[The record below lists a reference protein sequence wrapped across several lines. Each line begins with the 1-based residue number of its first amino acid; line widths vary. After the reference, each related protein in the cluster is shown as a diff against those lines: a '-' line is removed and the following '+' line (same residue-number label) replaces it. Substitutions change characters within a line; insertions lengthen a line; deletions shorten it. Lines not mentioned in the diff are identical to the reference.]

1 MKKFTAM
8 LLCLLLIACLST
20 AALADSA
27 EAEMVP
33 VLAQVPADW
42 AGPCCW
48 AWADDGTNAFAAWP
62 GGAMEPLGDSGWYY
76 IYVPAFVQN
85 VIISANEAAVQ
96 TAGDVVEAG
105 REVWIAVADDLTT
118 TVSYEAQADVEIP
131 AYVETYTVHAYVPLE
146 WESVSVL
153 AGEAEKAMSGGEEGW
168 FTADVPVTAT
178 SLTFIGNG
186 GAAQTEAVAVEPQ
199 EAWVT
204 VYNDLSTEAVYEDP
218 EAPDAPPITVHAQ
231 VPADW
236 AGPCCWAWSAPD
248 GTNAFAAWPGE
259 AMSGGEAG
267 WFTAEAP
274 AWVNSIIVSGNEGE
288 AQTEDIAIEAQ
299 EVWVT
304 VYNDLTYEVAYEDP
318 EQADV
323 PDITIHAQVPA
334 DWAEPCCWAWSA
346 PDGTNA
352 YAAWPGEPMAEEDGW
367 YTVQAPG
374 WINSVIINGNEG
386 SVQTADLSVE
396 SGVDV
401 WVVVTDA
408 ENASV
413 TYEAP

>member
-1 MKKFTAM
+1 MKKM
-8 LLCLLLIACLST
+8 LLWMLCAVLLL
-20 AALADSA
+20 AALPVSLA
-27 EAEMVP
+27 EEDVEMVP
-33 VLAQVPADW
+33 VLAQVPDGW
-42 AGPCCW
+42 EGPHLW
-48 AWADDGTNAFAAWP
+48 AWSDDGANAFEAWP
-62 GGAMEPLGDSGWYY
+62 GEAMQPLGESGWYY
-76 IYVPAFVQN
+76 AYVPGFVQN
-85 VIISANEAAVQ
+85 AIVSANDAAVQ
-96 TAGDVVEAG
+96 TEGVVIEAG
-105 REVWIAVADDLTT
+105 KAAWIAIADDLSC
-118 TVSYEAQADVEIP
+118 TVSYEAQADEAIP
-131 AYVETYTVHAYVPLE
+131 EYVEMFTVHAYVPLA
-146 WESVSVL
+146 WE
-153 AGEAEKAMSGGEEGW
+153 
-168 FTADVPVTAT
+168 
-178 SLTFIGNG
+178 
-186 GAAQTEAVAVEPQ
+186 
-199 EAWVT
+199 T
-204 VYNDLSTEAVYEDP
+204 VNL
-218 EAPDAPPITVHAQ
+218 
-231 VPADW
+231 
-236 AGPCCWAWSAPD
+236 WAWSAPD
-248 GTNAFAAWPGE
+248 GTNASAAWPGE
-259 AMSGGEAG
+259 AMSGGEDG

-352 YAAWPGEPMAEEDGW
+352 YAAWPGEAMAEEDGW

>member
-42 AGPCCW
+42 ANPCCW

-199 EAWVT
+199 EVWVT

-236 AGPCCWAWSAPD
+236 ASPCCWAWSAPD

-259 AMSGGEAG
+259 AMTEGEDG
-267 WFTAEAP
+267 WYSIEVP
-274 AWVNSIIVSGNEGE
+274 GWVNSIIINANEGGI
-288 AQTEDIAIEAQ
+288 QT
-299 EVWVT
+299 T
-304 VYNDLTYEVAYEDP
+304 
-318 EQADV
+318 
-323 PDITIHAQVPA
+323 
-334 DWAEPCCWAWSA
+334 
-346 PDGTNA
+346 
-352 YAAWPGEPMAEEDGW
+352 
-367 YTVQAPG
+367 
-374 WINSVIINGNEG
+374 
-386 SVQTADLSVE
+386 DLSVE
-396 SGVDV
+396 TGKDV
-401 WVVVTDA
+401 WITVTDA
-408 ENASV
+408 ENSAV
-413 TYEAP
+413 AYEQPAGEAAEPSAEPSAAPEESAAPAEDSEGAGEGGSSATLWIVIAVVVVAVIAVAAVVSKKKKK